1 MFRFNLK
8 GITDS
13 KQRKRVNDNIYK
25 HGNGYY
31 TMPVLIGLLSFSFI
45 PFALCVYF
53 ECHCIVLRDVH
64 CLQSCKNCFS
74 TVFSHDNRELS
85 VYLSNLAG

>member
-1 MFRFNLK
+1 MFRLNLK
-8 GITDS
+8 GIPDS
-13 KQRKRVNDNIYK
+13 KQRKGVNDNIYK
-25 HGNGYY
+25 HRNGYY
-31 TMPVLIGLLSFSFI
+31 TMPVLIVLLSFI

-53 ECHCIVLRDVH
+53 ECHCIVLRDAR
-64 CLQSCKNCFS
+64 CLQSCKNRFS